1 MGWDGLQS
9 MGLILVEQMVN
20 DEVRIEIQGRL
31 I

>member
-9 MGLILVEQMVN
+9 MGLMLVEQMVN
-20 DEVRIEIQGRL
+20 DEVRIEIEGRL